1 MFVKV
6 FAQNEKGKIEFTK
19 SKLEQLMLECYE
31 RGKAE
36 AGHACSNN
44 CPSNCHRNVN
54 ASKNESPDEKA
65 TVSNTKVGTKP
76 ADKVAYRVNGK
87 PATKEEWERA
97 IRAAQDEIETIR
109 SRFSNPVIGALHHEL
124 EELL

>member
-19 SKLEQLMLECYE
+19 SELEQLMLECYE

-36 AGHACSNN
+36 AGHACSND
-44 CPSNCHRNVN
+44 CPNNCHGNVI

-65 TVSNTKVGTKP
+65 TVSDTKLEIEP

-97 IRAAQDEIETIR
+97 IRAVQDEIETIFP
-109 SRFSNPVIGALHHEL
+109 RFHNPAIGALHREL